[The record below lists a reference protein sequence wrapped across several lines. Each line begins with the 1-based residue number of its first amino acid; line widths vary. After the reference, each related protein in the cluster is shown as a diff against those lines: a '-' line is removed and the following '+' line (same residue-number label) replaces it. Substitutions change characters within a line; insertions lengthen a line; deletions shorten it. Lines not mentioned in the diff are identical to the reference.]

1 MFKAKIIENVKLWQ
15 KLKVQLMIISL
26 PIYFLIGF
34 YSASTFPVYMTLLVV
49 ILYFIVMFIVYKK
62 GKIYSGLFSKK
73 TIEVDHNN
81 LYVLENGQKIVN
93 YSISEIEEMTIK
105 NVVND
110 DNLNEFVKNGNTNS
124 GFIEISKKGHTERFD
139 LLIDS
144 HYMQVQL
151 NKLIDQW
158 RQSNL
163 RIKLA

>member
-1 MFKAKIIENVKLWQ
+1 MFKAKIIEDVKLWQ
-15 KLKVQLMIISL
+15 KLKVQLLIISL
-26 PIYFLIGF
+26 PMYFLIGF
-34 YSASTFPVYMTLLVV
+34 YSSSFFPVYITLLVV
-49 ILYFIVMFIVYKK
+49 TLYFIVLFFVYKK
-62 GKIYSGLFSKK
+62 GKIYRSLFSKK
-73 TIEVDHNN
+73 TIEVDQNN
-81 LYVLENGQKIVN
+81 LYVFENGQKIVN

-110 DNLNEFVKNGNTNS
+110 DDLKEFVKNGNTNS